1 LIKHTIIFIVV
12 LAAVW
17 IILTETISVL
27 TISVGFLVGAASIIF
42 WYRSLPTEP
51 KPQVKIRGLILYPF
65 YLIIQIYIAGFAAI
79 KLVIF
84 GAKTETVVVKTRITC
99 RALRVVLANSV
110 TLIPGSVS
118 IGLTEDKLSVI
129 WLRDKSAPLATEEE
143 ASRALISGLEKVLL
157 RAQK

>member
-1 LIKHTIIFIVV
+1 MIKHTIIFVVV

-17 IILTETISVL
+17 IVLTETISVL
-27 TISVGFLVGAASIIF
+27 TISVGFFIGTASIIF
-42 WYRSLPTEP
+42 WYRSLPTKAKNEI
-51 KPQVKIRGLILYPF
+51 KVRGLILYPF
-65 YLIIQIYIAGFAAI
+65 YLIIQIYIAGLAAI

-118 IGLTEDKLSVI
+118 IGLTDDKLSVI
-129 WLRDKSAPLATEEE
+129 WLRDKSAPIATEEE
-143 ASRALISGLEKVLL
+143 ANKALISGLEKVLL